1 MNSFSEF
8 VVLREVGMEFH
19 NREAECEKERWY
31 SAVLDLG
38 TDKRPFEDDLNDR
51 SWATD
56 IGISRFV
63 IYVGVI
69 LFSAL

>member
-8 VVLREVGMEFH
+8 VVLRDVGIEFH
-19 NREAECEKERWY
+19 NREAECEKERSY
-31 SAVLDLG
+31 SAVLDHG

-56 IGISRFV
+56 IGFSSFV
-63 IYVGVI
+63 IYIGVI

>member
-1 MNSFSEF
+1 MSALSSIT
-8 VVLREVGMEFH
+8 
-19 NREAECEKERWY
+19 ERQNVRK
-31 SAVLDLG
+31 SALDLG
-38 TDKRPFEDDLNDR
+38 TDKRPFEDYLNDR
-51 SWATD
+51 SWAID